1 MLLEYIHKIFYTPRM
16 AKTGEHFEKLVE
28 IMATLRGPNGCPWDK
43 EQTYKDINPY
53 LMEETH
59 EVLEAV
65 DRGDF
70 TDLKEELGDLL
81 VQILFLSQL
90 AKEEDRFDVG
100 DVIDKVAEKLIR
112 RHPHVFG
119 TEKADTSREVLVN
132 WEKIKQEENEKKEKK
147 RDSILAGIPKS
158 VPALLQAFR
167 IGEKTHRVGFDWP
180 ELEGILKKIEEE
192 IGELKEAITS
202 QNEAAIEH
210 EYGDLLFTLANVGR
224 FLKSDPETAL
234 RKASDRFTARFKS
247 IEKKAREQNKKLQSL
262 SAEEWDQMWEE
273 AKGQQI

>member
-1 MLLEYIHKIFYTPRM
+1 
-16 AKTGEHFEKLVE
+16 
-28 IMATLRGPNGCPWDK
+28 MATLRGPNGCPWDK

-53 LMEETH
+53 LLEETH